1 MDSTPRVSSSEDA
14 YGLEDIIIDDAVVD
28 NAMSDEIMYSAEP
41 EEDFFEM
48 EMGHIDPEHPA
59 TRIQAFIVEQCMR
72 VWLDNDDNPEFNG
85 RHLQTLVVKVDG
97 FGAAM
102 AYEMLNYVPSVTV
115 SDDDRSLDS
124 L

>member
-1 MDSTPRVSSSEDA
+1 
-14 YGLEDIIIDDAVVD
+14 
-28 NAMSDEIMYSAEP
+28 
-41 EEDFFEM
+41 
-48 EMGHIDPEHPA
+48 MGHIDPEHPA
-59 TRIQAFIVEQCMR
+59 TRIQAFIFKQCMR